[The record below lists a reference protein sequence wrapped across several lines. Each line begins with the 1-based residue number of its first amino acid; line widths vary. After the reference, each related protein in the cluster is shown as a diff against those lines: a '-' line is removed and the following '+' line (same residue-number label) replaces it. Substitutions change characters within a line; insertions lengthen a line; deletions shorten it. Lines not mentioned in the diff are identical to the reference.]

1 MPKKEVL
8 EKLITKTKVYLILIA
23 ILLIMLCSYNKMLI
37 IPAII
42 TYVLVIVYAIWANS
56 KNKVE
61 VIKQVQEATFDTNSV
76 VKNTLINSP
85 FPIIIM
91 KHTGEVVWKSSKFME
106 EFANVPIK
114 NYLSAILKE
123 LKNDAENANNTRSTR
138 ILKELDIDKKHYN
151 VICEYIRN
159 KHNRR
164 KEEYYITLYIIE
176 NTDYINILE
185 KYEAEKTCV
194 GIITIDN
201 YEELVQRISV
211 EEKPKIMGEVEKLI
225 YDWTNNTG
233 GLVIKNERETY
244 VLILDY
250 QFLNLLENNKFNI
263 LDNIKKISLSNNLQL
278 TLSISISVEGNT
290 TYEKYKSALAG
301 LELVLGR
308 GGDQVVVRNNNQYKF
323 YGGRAQEVEKRTK
336 VKARTIAQSLENL
349 VKESSNVIIMG
360 HKTSDMDSI
369 GSALGIYRFVKELD
383 KDVYIVNTTYNV
395 AVENLILEIE
405 KIDEYK
411 DIILDENEALAMT
424 DKNTL
429 LIVVDTHKT
438 SYTEI
443 PKLFEKTNKVVVID
457 HHRKGTEFIENPV
470 LMFHEVYASSA
481 SELVVEI
488 LQYAEKDLKL
498 TALEAEALYAGIM
511 TDTKNFTFKTG
522 VRTFEAAAYLR
533 KIGVDIIRVK
543 KWFQSDFK
551 DYNIIADIV
560 KSAEVINDNIAIAI
574 NEIRNKDISVV
585 CAKAAD
591 ELLTIST
598 ITASF
603 VIGDTGEKILISG
616 RSIGDINVQVIL
628 EKMGGGGHMTTAG
641 TQIEGKTIE
650 EVREELIEKINEYFE
665 EMG

>member
-8 EKLITKTKVYLILIA
+8 EKLITKTKVYLLLIA
-23 ILLIMLCSYNKMLI
+23 VLLIMLCSYNNALI
-37 IPAII
+37 IPAIV
-42 TYVLVIVYAIWANS
+42 TYVLVIVYAVWSNG

-91 KHTGEVVWKSSKFME
+91 KNTGEVVWKSSKFIE

-114 NYLSAILKE
+114 NYLSSILKE
-123 LKNDAENANNTRSTR
+123 LKNEYENNKNTNRVV
-138 ILKELDIDKKHYN
+138 KEIDIDKKHYN
-151 VICEYIRN
+151 VICEYTRN

-164 KEEYYITLYIIE
+164 REEFYITLYIIE
-176 NTDYINILE
+176 NTDYINLLNN
-185 KYEAEKTCV
+185 YEAEKTCV

-201 YEELVQRISV
+201 YEELLQRISV
-211 EEKPKIMGEVEKLI
+211 EERPQIIGEVEKLI

-250 QFLNLLENNKFNI
+250 QFLNLLEQNKFNI

-301 LELVLGR
+301 LEIVLGR
-308 GGDQVVVRNNNQYKF
+308 GGDQVVVRNENKYKF

-360 HKTSDMDSI
+360 HKSSDMDSI
-369 GSALGIYRFVKELD
+369 GASLGIYRFVKELE
-383 KDVYIVNTTYNV
+383 KNVYIVNTTYNV
-395 AVENLILEIE
+395 AVENLVLEIG
-405 KIDEYK
+405 KYNEYK
-411 DIILDENEALAMT
+411 DVIIDENEAYSIVNS
-424 DKNTL
+424 DTL

-443 PKLFEKTNKVVVID
+443 PKLLEKTDKIVVID
-457 HHRKGTEFIENPV
+457 HHRKGTEFIENPI

-488 LQYAEKDLKL
+488 LQYAEKELKL
-498 TALEAEALYAGIM
+498 TSLEAEALYAGIM

-551 DYNIIADIV
+551 DYNVIADIV

-574 NEIRNKDISVV
+574 NEEKNKDISVV

-603 VIGDTGEKILISG
+603 VIGDTGEKIIVSG

-628 EKMGGGGHMTTAG
+628 EKMGGGGHLTTAG

-650 EVREELIEKINEYFE
+650 EVKVELVEKIEEYFE

>member
-8 EKLITKTKVYLILIA
+8 EKLITKTRVYLLLIA
-23 ILLIMLCSYNKMLI
+23 VLLIMLCYYDNKLI
-37 IPAII
+37 VPAIL
-42 TYVLVIVYAIWANS
+42 TYMLVIAYAVWSNS

-61 VIKQVQEATFDTNSV
+61 VIKHVQEATTDVNSI
-76 VKNTLINSP
+76 VKNTLVNSP

-91 KHTGEVVWKSSKFME
+91 KNTGEVVWKSSKFLE

-114 NYLSAILKE
+114 NYLSTLLKE
-123 LKNDAENANNTRSTR
+123 FKNEYENTKNTK
-138 ILKELDIDKKHYN
+138 IVKEFDIDKKHYN
-151 VICEYIRN
+151 VICEYTQN
-159 KHNRR
+159 KQTR
-164 KEEYYITLYIIE
+164 KKSEFYIVLYVIE
-176 NTDYINILE
+176 NTDYVNIIN

-201 YEELVQRISV
+201 YDELIQRVSV
-211 EEKPKIMGEVEKLI
+211 EEKPQIMSEVEKTI
-225 YDWTNNTG
+225 YEWTNNTG
-233 GLVIKNERETY
+233 GLIVKNERETY

-250 QFLNLLENNKFNI
+250 QYLNVLEQNKFNI
-263 LDNIKKISLSNNLQL
+263 LDDIKKINLSNNLQL
-278 TLSISISVEGNT
+278 TLSISISVEGET

-308 GGDQVVVRNNNQYKF
+308 GGDQAVIRNNNQYKF

-349 VKESSNVIIMG
+349 IQESSNVVIMG

-369 GSALGIYRFVKELD
+369 GSALGIYRFAKELE
-383 KDVYIVNTTYNV
+383 KEVYIVNTTYSV
-395 AVENLILEIE
+395 AVENLVKEIE
-405 KIDEYK
+405 KEEEYK
-411 DIILDENEALAMT
+411 DIFIDENAALSLI
-424 DKNTL
+424 DENTL
-429 LIVVDTHKT
+429 LVVVDTHKM
-438 SYTEI
+438 SYTEV
-443 PKLFEKTNKVVVID
+443 PQLFEKTKRVVVID
-457 HHRKGTEFIENPV
+457 HHRKATEFIENPI

-481 SELVVEI
+481 AELVVEI
-488 LQYAEKDLKL
+488 LQYSEKDLKL
-498 TALEAEALYAGIM
+498 KPIEVEALYAGIM

-533 KIGVDIIRVK
+533 KLGVDIIRVK
-543 KWFQSDFK
+543 KWFQSDLK
-551 DYNIIADIV
+551 DYNLIADIV
-560 KSAEVINDNIAIAI
+560 KNAELIKDNIAIAV
-574 NEIRNKDISVV
+574 NDVKNKDISVV

-616 RSIGDINVQVIL
+616 RSIGDINVQIIL

-650 EVREELIEKINEYFE
+650 EVRKELEEKINEYFE
-665 EMG
+665 EMN